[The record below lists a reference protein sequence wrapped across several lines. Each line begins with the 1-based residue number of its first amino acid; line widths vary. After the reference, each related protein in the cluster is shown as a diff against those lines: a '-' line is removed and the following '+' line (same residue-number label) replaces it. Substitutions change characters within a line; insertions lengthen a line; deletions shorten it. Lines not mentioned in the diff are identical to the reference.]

1 MKVSRFA
8 KSIVLLNC
16 AVPLIL
22 LAWDA
27 ALGRLGANP
36 VNFAIRTTGILSLIF
51 IILTLAITPAS
62 RMTGWGWLGQFRRVA
77 GLYAFFHAA
86 LHFLIFFW
94 FDRAAS
100 VLGTLSEI
108 AMRTY
113 LMVGIVALVLM
124 APLAITSTD
133 GMIKR
138 LGPKRW
144 KLLHRLVY
152 VVAIAGALHFAMLVK
167 ADLTWPIAFAVPIG
181 LLLAWRLGAH
191 YFQLRR
197 ESYQFRNP
205 VAAAPVPAST
215 GTPSPLPLSPEYRG
229 EGNNITPL
237 CPEYKGEENNITPLS
252 PAAGERGRGE
262 GTKPKHWSGQLRVVK
277 VFQETPDVRT
287 FRLVATDR
295 PHLPF
300 DFLPGQY
307 LNLSFVIDGKKVNR
321 SYTIASSPTRVGSC
335 ELTVKCAAQG
345 TASRHLHDNVAA
357 GTLIDVYAPAGR
369 FTFTGAE
376 ADSLVMIAGGV
387 GITPLMAKIRYLT
400 DIGWTGHIYLVFSV
414 KTERDIIF
422 RDELDYLRSRF
433 PNLHVTVTLT
443 RAEGGSGEWEHGR
456 FTPELLN
463 RVVPQISTRRVHI
476 CGPTEMTE
484 LTRQMLLDLG
494 VPAESIESESFT
506 SPTRVTAQAAGANGT
521 LAEAQTS
528 ESARADVN
536 GSLTLHPSPWGR
548 GAGGEGDATLT
559 FARSGKSL
567 PISPHKTVLEA
578 AEDLGV
584 PINFD
589 CRAGICGQCKTKLLA
604 GHVTMETQDALTPAD
619 RANNLILS
627 CQARCIDQVA
637 VEA

>member
-16 AVPLIL
+16 AVPLML

-36 VNFAIRTTGILSLIF
+36 VNFAIRTTGVLSLIF
-51 IILTLAITPAS
+51 IILTLAITPAIG
-62 RMTGWGWLGQFRRVA
+62 MTGWGWMGQFRRVL
-77 GLYAFFHAA
+77 GLYAFFHAGA
-86 LHFLIFFW
+86 HFLIFFW

-113 LMVGIVALVLM
+113 LMVGTVGLVLM
-124 APLAITSTD
+124 APLAISSTD
-133 GMIKR
+133 RMIKR
-138 LGPKRW
+138 LGPQRW

-181 LLLAWRLGAH
+181 LLFAWRLGVH

-205 VAAAPVPAST
+205 VQVAPLLAST
-215 GTPSPLPLSPEYRG
+215 GGSTGAPSPLPLSPPG
-229 EGNNITPL
+229 ESVRT
-237 CPEYKGEENNITPLS
+237 
-252 PAAGERGRGE
+252 E
-262 GTKPKHWSGQLRVVK
+262 GAKPKHWSGQLRVVK

-287 FRLVATDR
+287 FRLVATAGPR
-295 PHLPF
+295 LPF
-300 DFLPGQY
+300 DFLPGQF
-307 LNLSFVIDGKKVNR
+307 LNLSFVIDGRKVNR
-321 SYTIASSPTRVGSC
+321 SYTIASSPTRVGAC
-335 ELTVKCAAQG
+335 ELTVKRETKG
-345 TASRHLHDNVAA
+345 TASRHLHDLVDA

-369 FTFTGAE
+369 FTFTGDE

-387 GITPLMAKIRYLT
+387 GITPLMAKVRYLT
-400 DIGWTGHIYLVFSV
+400 DIGWTGDMYLVYSV

-433 PNLHVTVTLT
+433 PNLHVMVTLT
-443 RAEGGSGEWEHGR
+443 RAEGSGGGWEHGR
-456 FTPELLN
+456 ISPDLLN

-484 LTRQMLLDLG
+484 LTRQMLRGLG
-494 VPAESIESESFT
+494 VPAESIKSESFT
-506 SPTRVTAQAAGANGT
+506 SPGRVKAQPPAGTNGALAA
-521 LAEAQTS
+521 LAQTS
-528 ESARADVN
+528 VPARAAVN
-536 GSLTLHPSPWGR
+536 GTAR
-548 GAGGEGDATLT
+548 LT

-567 PISPHKTVLEA
+567 PISARKTVLEA
-578 AEDLGV
+578 AEDVGV
-584 PINFD
+584 SINYD
-589 CRAGICGQCKTKLLA
+589 CRAGICGQCKIKLLA
-604 GHVTMETQDALTPAD
+604 GHVTMETQDALTPVD

-627 CQARCIDQVA
+627 CQARCIDEVS